1 MKKLILVL
9 SMIILV
15 AGLNAQNK
23 DKRLKGIEKDFEKVL
38 DTFHAAGFAVAV
50 VEKNSIVYSGGF
62 GYSDYEN
69 SIPVDENTLFAIG
82 SCTKAFTTSLVGM
95 LNNDGKLSLDD
106 SPLAHIPGFRF
117 STSEMN
123 NSITIKDLMSHRTG
137 LPRHDFSWYFFPGE
151 SKEGLLNRV
160 IHQDP
165 FTGVRYQWYYNNFM
179 FLAQGVIIEN
189 VTGKSWEDNIRERI
203 FKPLDMTRSNLSIDE
218 LEGSENAAIGYQ
230 LQDSTSI
237 KKMDYYRIAKM
248 GPAGSINS
256 SVKEMSNWLIT
267 WINGGKFMGEE
278 IIPPNFA
285 TQAISSHMVVTAALP
300 EKERPDIHLQ
310 NYGFGWFISS
320 YKGHYRVE
328 HGGNIDGFSASTCFF
343 PSDSIGIV
351 VLSNQNSSVV
361 PGVVRNIV
369 SDRMLGVRQDNW
381 IAIQKK
387 QIDEARKAQKKSQ
400 DDSGSTREEGTSPSH
415 ELKDYT
421 GSYENSGYG
430 SFEIM
435 NKNDSLYVKLPLKKF
450 WLKHYHYDV
459 FLPLEVKATGIDTTE
474 QIQLKF
480 NFTSND
486 AGDISGLN
494 VKMEP
499 ALDPLFFKRMPE
511 IVELE
516 KETLESYS
524 GEYDLMGTPV
534 KVYVKGEDKLFVF
547 VPGQPEYELVSLG
560 DDKFN
565 IKVLDGFSVQFVREN
580 GKISGL
586 KFIQPNGIFSAT
598 KK

>member
-1 MKKLILVL
+1 
-9 SMIILV
+9 
-15 AGLNAQNK
+15 
-23 DKRLKGIEKDFEKVL
+23 
-38 DTFHAAGFAVAV
+38 
-50 VEKNSIVYSGGF
+50 
-62 GYSDYEN
+62 
-69 SIPVDENTLFAIG
+69 
-82 SCTKAFTTSLVGM
+82 
-95 LNNDGKLSLDD
+95 
-106 SPLAHIPGFRF
+106 
-117 STSEMN
+117 
-123 NSITIKDLMSHRTG
+123 
-137 LPRHDFSWYFFPGE
+137 
-151 SKEGLLNRV
+151 
-160 IHQDP
+160 
-165 FTGVRYQWYYNNFM
+165 
-179 FLAQGVIIEN
+179 
-189 VTGKSWEDNIRERI
+189 
-203 FKPLDMTRSNLSIDE
+203 
-218 LEGSENAAIGYQ
+218 
-230 LQDSTSI
+230 
-237 KKMDYYRIAKM
+237 
-248 GPAGSINS
+248 
-256 SVKEMSNWLIT
+256 
-267 WINGGKFMGEE
+267 
-278 IIPPNFA
+278 
-285 TQAISSHMVVTAALP
+285 MVVAAALP
-300 EKERPDIHLQ
+300 AKERPDIHLQ

-486 AGDISGLN
+486 AGEISGLN

-547 VPGQPEYELVSLG
+547 IPGQPEYELVSLG